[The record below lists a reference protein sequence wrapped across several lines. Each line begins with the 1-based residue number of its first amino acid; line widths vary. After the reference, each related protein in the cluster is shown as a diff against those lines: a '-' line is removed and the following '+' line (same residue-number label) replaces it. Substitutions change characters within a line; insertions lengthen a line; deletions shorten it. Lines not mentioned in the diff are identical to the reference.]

1 MLPCC
6 KFLET
11 LINGLFYNACP
22 WLGAQDT
29 SEKYLEMAR
38 ISIITIVYT
47 LMMALLYIMSKGWQ
61 TLMFQMTRDQATN
74 ITMIMGAV
82 YLSYSAYFLSND
94 FSGISGFMKV
104 RARVS

>member
-1 MLPCC
+1 
-6 KFLET
+6 
-11 LINGLFYNACP
+11 
-22 WLGAQDT
+22 
-29 SEKYLEMAR
+29 MAR

-61 TLMFQMTRDQATN
+61 TLTFMMTRDQATN

-94 FSGISGFMKV
+94 FSGVSGFMKV
-104 RARVS
+104 RANRLTRVVRDDLLVPRPRHRERD